1 MFLGIDVGGTHT
13 DAVVVGPQGTDGPPG
28 VVAEAKVP
36 TDHDNLLHSVRG
48 ALAAVLRQVDPAA
61 VRRLNLSTTLS
72 TNAIV
77 ESKTEDVG
85 VLVSAGPGIDPE
97 YQHVGG
103 HFHVIDG
110 SIDHRGQ
117 EAAPLDAAGL
127 AAAADAMRAAGV
139 RVFAAVGKFSTRNPA
154 HEEALAAAVAG
165 DADFVTRGHALS
177 GVLGFPRRVATAYF
191 NSAVWR
197 QYNDFA
203 WAVEESVRDFGLTCE
218 VNILKADGGTM
229 PLEASKSLPVES
241 ILSGPAAS
249 VMGIVAL
256 CDIREDC
263 IILDIGGTTTDIAVF
278 AGGAPLIEQDGM
290 TVGSYPTLV
299 RALKIRSIGVG
310 GDSALNVS
318 ATLGVT
324 VGPERKGP
332 ALATWALGG
341 ATACTLGHPGGLPR
355 EVRGKVCVPALTD
368 ALNVLGHCAFGEVD
382 ASRSG
387 IATLS
392 ALWDLA
398 PEALCRRAVDYALAR
413 IREAV
418 DDLVDEIND
427 RPVYTI
433 YELLKGKRISP
444 QRVYVMGGPA
454 AAFAPLLEAA
464 LGREVVLPGH
474 YAVANA
480 IGAALTRTTLDV
492 ELFADT
498 QRGTLFIPSLG
509 LTREIPRNYTLHQ
522 AQAEVKSALLEHLRG
537 LGVEVGD
544 DEPQILE
551 AGSFTMVEGMMTM
564 GRNIRVRCQVRPAV
578 GKIFS
583 R

>member
-13 DAVVVGPQGTDGPPG
+13 DAVVVGTQEGDGKPG
-28 VVAEAKVP
+28 VVAQAKVP

-48 ALAAVLRQVDPAA
+48 ALSAVLTRVDPER

-77 ESKTEDVG
+77 EGKTEDVG
-85 VLVSAGPGIDPE
+85 VLVCAGPGIDPE

-103 HFHVIDG
+103 HYHVVDG
-110 SIDHRGQ
+110 CIDHRGR
-117 EAAPLDAAGL
+117 EVAPLDAAGL
-127 AAAADAMRAAGV
+127 AAAAGAMRAAGV
-139 RVFAAVGKFSTRNPA
+139 RVFASVGKFSTRNPA
-154 HEEALAAAVAG
+154 HEAAMAAAVAG

-203 WAVEESVRDFGLTCE
+203 WAVEESVRDFGLSCE

-229 PLEASKSLPVES
+229 PLELSKSLPVES

-249 VMGIVAL
+249 VMGIIAL

-263 IILDIGGTTTDIAVF
+263 VILDIGGTTTDIAVF
-278 AGGAPLIEQDGM
+278 AGGAPLIEHDGM

-299 RALKIRSIGVG
+299 RALKIRSIGIG

-341 ATACTLGHPGGLPR
+341 ATACTLGPAGGLPR

-368 ALNVLGHCAFGEVD
+368 AMNVLGHCAFGEVE

-387 IATLS
+387 IAKLA
-392 ALWDLA
+392 ALWDMA
-398 PEALCRRAVDYALAR
+398 PEDLSGRAMAYALEK

-418 DDLVDEIND
+418 DDLIDEINE

-433 YELLKGKRISP
+433 YELITGKRINP

-454 AAFAPLLEAA
+454 AAFAPLLEQA

-480 IGAALTRTTLDV
+480 IGAALTRTD
-492 ELFADT
+492 
-498 QRGTLFIPSLG
+498 R
-509 LTREIPRNYTLHQ
+509 
-522 AQAEVKSALLEHLRG
+522 KS
-537 LGVEVGD
+537 VV
-544 DEPQILE
+544 
-551 AGSFTMVEGMMTM
+551 
-564 GRNIRVRCQVRPAV
+564 
-578 GKIFS
+578 
-583 R
+583 

>member
-13 DAVVVGPQGTDGPPG
+13 DAVVVGLQGPAGPQG
-28 VVAEAKVP
+28 VIAEAKVP

-48 ALAAVLRQVDPAA
+48 ALKAVLRRVDPAA

-97 YQHVGG
+97 HQHVGG
-103 HFHVIDG
+103 QYHVIDG
-110 SIDHRGQ
+110 FIDHRGH
-117 EAAPLDAAGL
+117 EVAPLDAAGL
-127 AAAADAMRAAGV
+127 AAAAEAMRAAGI

-154 HEEALAAAVAG
+154 HEEALAGAVAG

-203 WAVEESVRDFGLTCE
+203 WAVEESVRDFGLECE

-229 PLEASKSLPVES
+229 PLELSKSLPVES

-249 VMGIVAL
+249 VMGIIAL
-256 CDIREDC
+256 SDIREDC
-263 IILDIGGTTTDIAVF
+263 VILDIGGTTTDIAVF
-278 AGGAPLIEQDGM
+278 AGGAPLIEHDGM

-299 RALKIRSIGVG
+299 RALKIRSIGIG

-324 VGPERKGP
+324 AGPERKGP
-332 ALATWALGG
+332 ALAAWALGG
-341 ATACTLGHPGGLPR
+341 ATACTLGPVGGLPR

-368 ALNVLGHCAFGEVD
+368 ALNVLGHCAFGEVE

-387 IATLS
+387 IAKLA
-392 ALWDLA
+392 ALWDMA
-398 PEALCRRAVDYALAR
+398 PDRLCRRAVDYALGK

-418 DDLVDEIND
+418 DDLIDEINE

-433 YELLKGKRISP
+433 FELLKGKRINP

-454 AAFAPLLEAA
+454 AALAPLLEKA
-464 LGREVVLPGH
+464 LGREVVLPEH
-474 YAVANA
+474 YSVANA

-498 QRGTLFIPSLG
+498 QRGTMFIPSLG
-509 LTREIPRNYTLHQ
+509 VTREIPRTYTLR
-522 AQAEVKSALLEHLRG
+522 QAEADVKAELLAHLRR
-537 LGVEVGD
+537 LGVEVD
-544 DEPQILE
+544 DGEPEVLE
-551 AGSFTMVEGMMTM
+551 SGAFNMVEGMMTM
-564 GRNIRVRCQVRPAV
+564 GKNIRVRCQVRPAV
-578 GKIFS
+578 GRVS
-583 R
+583 GR

>member
-13 DAVVVGPQGTDGPPG
+13 DAVAVAEGG
-28 VVAEAKVP
+28 VAAEAKVP

-48 ALAAVLRQVDPAA
+48 ALRAVLAKVDPAGVA
-61 VRRLNLSTTLS
+61 RLNLSTTLS

-77 ESKTEDVG
+77 EGKTEDVG

-97 YQHVGG
+97 HQHVGG
-103 HFHVIDG
+103 QYHVVDG
-110 SIDHRGQ
+110 FIDHRGA
-117 EAAPLDAAGL
+117 EAAPLDQAGL
-127 AAAADAMRAAGV
+127 ERAVAAMRAAGV

-154 HEEALAAAVAG
+154 HEAAMARAVAG
-165 DADFVTRGHALS
+165 DADFVTRGHSLS

-197 QYNDFA
+197 LYNDFA

-218 VNILKADGGTM
+218 VNVLKADGGTM
-229 PLEASKSLPVES
+229 PLELSKSLPVES

-249 VMGIVAL
+249 VMGIIAL

-278 AGGAPLIEQDGM
+278 AGGAPLIENDGM

-299 RALKIRSIGVG
+299 RALKIRSIGIG
-310 GDSALNVS
+310 GDSALHVS
-318 ATLGVT
+318 ATAGIT
-324 VGPERKGP
+324 AGPERKGP
-332 ALATWALGG
+332 ALATWSLGG
-341 ATACTLGHPGGLPR
+341 ATACTLGSGGGLPR
-355 EVRGKVCVPALTD
+355 SVRGKVCVPALTD
-368 ALNVLGHCAFGEVD
+368 AMNVLGHCSFGEVE
-382 ASRSG
+382 ASRQG
-387 IATLS
+387 IARL
-392 ALWDLA
+392 AGLWDMI
-398 PEALCRRAVDYALAR
+398 PERLCRRAVEYALGK

-418 DDLVDEIND
+418 DDLLYEINEQ
-427 RPVYTI
+427 PVYTI
-433 YELLKGKRISP
+433 FELLKGKRIRP

-454 AAFAPLLEAA
+454 AAFAPLLEKA
-464 LGREVVLPGH
+464 LGREVVLPEH

-498 QRGTLFIPSLG
+498 QKGTLFIPSLG
-509 LTREIPRNYTLHQ
+509 VSREIPRSFGLDE
-522 AQAEVKSALLEHLRG
+522 AKAEVKAALLAHLRG

-544 DEPQILE
+544 DEPEIIE
-551 AGSFTMVEGMMTM
+551 AGSFNMVEDMRTM
-564 GRNIRVRCQVRPAV
+564 GRNIRVRCQVRPGIHKVAAGGV
-578 GKIFS
+578 DHL
-583 R
+583 

>member
-1 MFLGIDVGGTHT
+1 MLIGIDVGGTHT
-13 DAVVVGPQGTDGPPG
+13 DAVLVGTDGLKAWAKAKTNRADLMASIREVLG
-28 VVAEAKVP
+28 KVAPKA
-36 TDHDNLLHSVRG
+36 S
-48 ALAAVLRQVDPAA
+48 AAPIT
-61 VRRLNLSTTLS
+61 RLNLSTTLS

-97 YQHVGG
+97 YYHVGG
-103 HFHVIDG
+103 HYHAIDG
-110 SIDHRGQ
+110 FIDHRGH
-117 EAAPLDAAGL
+117 EVAPLDAAGL
-127 AAAADAMRAAGV
+127 AAAATAMRAAGIK
-139 RVFAAVGKFSTRNPA
+139 VFASVGKFSTRNPA
-154 HEEALAAAVAG
+154 HEAAMAAAVAG
-165 DADFVTRGHALS
+165 DADFVTRGHAIS

-203 WAVEESVRDFGLTCE
+203 WAVEESVRDFGLACE

-229 PLEASKSLPVES
+229 PLELSKSLPVES

-249 VMGIVAL
+249 VMGIIAL

-263 IILDIGGTTTDIAVF
+263 VILDIGGTTTDIAVF
-278 AGGAPLIEQDGM
+278 AGGAPLIENDGM

-299 RALKIRSIGVG
+299 RALKIRSIGIG
-310 GDSALNVS
+310 GDSALGVS

-341 ATACTLGHPGGLPR
+341 ATACTLGHAGGLPR

-368 ALNVLGHCAFGEVD
+368 ALNVLGHCAFGEVE
-382 ASRSG
+382 ASRHG
-387 IATLS
+387 IAKLAT
-392 ALWDLA
+392 LWDMS
-398 PEALCRRAVDYALAR
+398 PEDLCGHAVDFALAK
-413 IREAV
+413 IREAI
-418 DDLVDEIND
+418 DDLVDEINE

-433 YELLKGKRISP
+433 FELLKGKRINP
-444 QRVYVMGGPA
+444 QRVYIMGGPA
-454 AAFAPLLEAA
+454 RAFAPLLEKA
-464 LGREVVLPGH
+464 LGREVVLPEH
-474 YAVANA
+474 FAVANA

-509 LTREIPRNYTLHQ
+509 VTREIPKNYTLLQ
-522 AQAEVKSALLEHLRG
+522 AQAEVKVALIEHLRH
-537 LGVEVGD
+537 LGVEVGN

-551 AGSFTMVEGMMTM
+551 AGSFNMVEGMMTM
-564 GRNIRVRCQVRPAV
+564 GKNIRVRCQVRPAV
-578 GKIFS
+578 AKVFG
-583 R
+583 REN

>member
-1 MFLGIDVGGTHT
+1 
-13 DAVVVGPQGTDGPPG
+13 VVVGPSGTAGQQGI
-28 VVAEAKVP
+28 VAEAKVP

-48 ALAAVLRQVDPAA
+48 ALKAVLAHLDPAA
-61 VRRLNLSTTLS
+61 IRRLNLSTTLS

-97 YQHVGG
+97 HQHVGG
-103 HFHVIDG
+103 HYHVIDG
-110 SIDHRGQ
+110 FIDHRGH
-117 EAAPLDAAGL
+117 EVAPLDAAGL
-127 AAAADAMRAAGV
+127 DAAAQKMRAAGIK
-139 RVFAAVGKFSTRNPA
+139 VFASVGKFSTRNPA
-154 HEEALAAAVAG
+154 HEEAMSSAVAQ

-203 WAVEESVRDFGLTCE
+203 WAVEESVRDFGLSCE

-229 PLEASKSLPVES
+229 PLELSKSLPVES

-249 VMGIVAL
+249 VMGIIAL

-278 AGGAPLIEQDGM
+278 AGGAPLIENDGM

-299 RALKIRSIGVG
+299 RALKIRSIGIG

-341 ATACTLGHPGGLPR
+341 ATACTLGHAGGLPR

-368 ALNVLGHCAFGEVD
+368 AMNVLGHCAFGEVE

-387 IATLS
+387 IAKL
-392 ALWDLA
+392 AGLWDMI
-398 PEALCRRAVDYALAR
+398 PERMCRRAVEYALDK

-418 DDLVDEIND
+418 DDLVDEINEQ
-427 RPVYTI
+427 PVYTI
-433 YELLKGKRISP
+433 FELLKGKRINP
-444 QRVYVMGGPA
+444 QRVYIMGGPA
-454 AAFAPLLEAA
+454 AAFAPLLEKA

-474 YAVANA
+474 YSVANA

-509 LTREIPRNYTLHQ
+509 LTREIPKNYTLHQ
-522 AQAEVKSALLEHLRG
+522 AQAEVKVALIEHLRK
-537 LGVEVGD
+537 LGVEVAN

-551 AGSFTMVEGMMTM
+551 AGSFNMVEGMMAM
-564 GRNIRVRCQVRPAV
+564 GKNIRVRCQVRPAV
-578 GKIFS
+578 AKVFTRGN
-583 R
+583 